1 MVGRG
6 RNLCLS
12 FTLPT
17 KPRLEEQEE
26 LGLPLLLEE
35 VCGER
40 KGGNFLER
48 QGMEGKEKRGRP
60 GGKEGEK
67 MQSTASEID
76 QRRNELLL
84 SPTTQCNCMQ
94 AFAPLSPFLNSQ

>member
-1 MVGRG
+1 MFVFHTAYKTEAGGAGGARPSTFARG
-6 RNLCLS
+6 SVWR
-12 FTLPT
+12 
-17 KPRLEEQEE
+17 EE
-26 LGLPLLLEE
+26 
-35 VCGER
+35 R
-40 KGGNFLER
+40 GGNFLEK
-48 QGMEGKEKRGRP
+48 QGMEVKEKRGRP

-94 AFAPLSPFLNSQ
+94 AFAPRSPFLNSQ